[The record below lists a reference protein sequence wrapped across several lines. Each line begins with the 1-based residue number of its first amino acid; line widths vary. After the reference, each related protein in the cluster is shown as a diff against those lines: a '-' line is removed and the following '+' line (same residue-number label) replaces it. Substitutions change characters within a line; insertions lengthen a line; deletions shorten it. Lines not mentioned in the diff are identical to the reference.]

1 MKKGTKESE
10 SGGREG
16 QRKREAKKR
25 NVLNK
30 KVLKEKVLKERRMT
44 ASLARRG
51 PPLASIESLL
61 R

>member
-1 MKKGTKESE
+1 MKVKVLKE
-10 SGGREG
+10 
-16 QRKREAKKR
+16 K
-25 NVLNK
+25 VLK
-30 KVLKEKVLKERRMT
+30 EKVLKEKVLKERRMT

>member
-1 MKKGTKESE
+1 MVKEKAKEKES
-10 SGGREG
+10 SEG
-16 QRKREAKKR
+16 KSLK
-25 NVLNK
+25 V
-30 KVLKEKVLKERRMT
+30 KVLKEKVVKERRMT